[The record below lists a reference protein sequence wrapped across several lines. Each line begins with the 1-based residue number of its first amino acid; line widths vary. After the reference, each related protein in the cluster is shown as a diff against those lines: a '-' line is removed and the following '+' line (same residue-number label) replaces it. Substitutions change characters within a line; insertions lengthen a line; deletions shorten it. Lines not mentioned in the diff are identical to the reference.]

1 MGPHTEGAAI
11 SDLDGIHTLTCAL
24 MLLNTDLHGHVSW
37 GGGEE
42 RCPLTDS
49 PRLSGASPFSSPLPE
64 TYCLGAMLL
73 QQTGE
78 LGSVASRHGPA
89 LVYPA
94 DTGLSPTQAEQ

>member
-42 RCPLTDS
+42 SSHRLTQVV
-49 PRLSGASPFSSPLPE
+49 RGQPF
-64 TYCLGAMLL
+64 L
-73 QQTGE
+73 QPP
-78 LGSVASRHGPA
+78 S
-89 LVYPA
+89 
-94 DTGLSPTQAEQ
+94 

>member
-49 PRLSGASPFSSPLPE
+49 PRLLGASPFSSPLPE
-64 TYCLGAMLL
+64 THCLGACFF
-73 QQTGE
+73 
-78 LGSVASRHGPA
+78 SRPESWA
-89 LVYPA
+89 VWPLDMVLP
-94 DTGLSPTQAEQ
+94 

>member
-37 GGGEE
+37 GG
-42 RCPLTDS
+42 L
-49 PRLSGASPFSSPLPE
+49 LGASPFSSPLPE

-73 QQTGE
+73 QQTE
-78 LGSVASRHGPA
+78 SWAVWPLDMVLP
-89 LVYPA
+89 
-94 DTGLSPTQAEQ
+94 